1 MPHTE
6 KVSEMDGYV
15 NGPDTYNPHRLRNL
29 AILLLL
35 LDAAVVMAAF
45 LA

>member
-1 MPHTE
+1 MPHTGT
-6 KVSEMDGYV
+6 VREMDGYV

-35 LDAAVVMAAF
+35 DAAVVLAAF

>member
-1 MPHTE
+1 MPHTG

-35 LDAAVVMAAF
+35 DAAVVMAAF